1 MSSTKRP
8 IAQYIQA
15 AAKLARDNPHYQ
27 KYLDRARETPRG
39 EHVELSR
46 HEKAAIARA
55 AKLPPIPKRDDAS
68 YIRAAKELAK
78 FAPSL
83 KKYKKLR
90 KGERLTGS
98 QKAAIAHK
106 EKLLRYSDYLTPVT
120 EKQAK
125 KMKGLLYAPGIRAI
139 RLGNT
144 GEDAHIKKIARVTN
158 DIHFVSNGRDFLYWQ
173 LGIRNQRNDEEPPNK
188 KSRGKLKEAGK
199 AALDNFKNTFPIE
212 QIAELA
218 QRAFKK
224 IRTRQIFLWAEAGR
238 VGEGFHN
245 FDEFMQWLY
254 ESYSQY
260 KNVERWVNGIAI
272 ELKG

>member
-1 MSSTKRP
+1 MVSSTKRP
-8 IAQYIQA
+8 IAQYLQA
-15 AAKLARDNPHYQ
+15 ASRLARDNPLYQ
-27 KYLDRARETPRG
+27 KYLDRARDTPRG
-39 EHVELSR
+39 EHVVLNR
-46 HEKAAIARA
+46 YEKAAIAKA

-68 YIRAAKELAK
+68 YIRSAKELSK
-78 FAPSL
+78 FAPAL

-90 KGERLTGS
+90 KGQKLTGS

-144 GEDAHIKKIARVTN
+144 GEDAHIKKIARITN

-173 LGIRNQRNDEEPPNK
+173 LGIRNSKPENANRR
-188 KSRGKLKEAGK
+188 SRGKLKTAAK
-199 AALDNFKNTFPIE
+199 TALDNFKNSFPIE

-218 QRAFKK
+218 KRAFNRIK
-224 IRTRQIFLWAEAGR
+224 TRQVFLWAEAGR
-238 VGEGFHN
+238 VGEGFHS